1 MRNADIY
8 PPLADRTS
16 CETVKIGK
24 VEKYRMTIHTF
35 SDEQL
40 AGQRLMVGFE
50 GREFNEDLREL
61 IGRLYIGGLILF
73 SQNIAEPD
81 QLQRLCRDCQD
92 FAARCGQPP
101 LVIAVDQEGGP
112 VARMKAPHFT
122 EFPGNPTMR
131 DEDDARAFAQTTARE
146 LSAAGI
152 NMDMAPVMDVAPDD
166 HSGIMAD
173 RVFGCR
179 PDHVARMGT
188 ALIETLQAGGVMAV
202 AKHFPGIG
210 RTILDSHL
218 DLPTFR
224 EDLDAMAPIE
234 LPPFRAAI
242 EHRVAGIM
250 LSHILYEKIDP
261 QWPASL
267 SPVIARDLLRRQMG
281 YQGVTMTDDLDM
293 GAIVHH
299 FDIRTVIRQIVAAE
313 IDFALICHKGPRIR
327 EGWDEMVA
335 QIRQSPEL
343 ARQSVRRILKLKQS
357 YLTLSPAH

>member
-1 MRNADIY
+1 
-8 PPLADRTS
+8 
-16 CETVKIGK
+16 
-24 VEKYRMTIHTF
+24 MTIHTF

-61 IGRLYIGGLILF
+61 IGRLYVGGLILF

-101 LVIAVDQEGGP
+101 LIIAVDQEGGP

-224 EDLDAMAPIE
+224 EDLDAMEPID

-242 EHRVAGIM
+242 ATG
-250 LSHILYEKIDP
+250 
-261 QWPASL
+261 WPASCSRTFSTKKSIPSGRPACRRS
-267 SPVIARDLLRRQMG
+267 SPGISCAGRWG
-281 YQGVTMTDDLDM
+281 
-293 GAIVHH
+293 
-299 FDIRTVIRQIVAAE
+299 IRA
-313 IDFALICHKGPRIR
+313 
-327 EGWDEMVA
+327 
-335 QIRQSPEL
+335 SP
-343 ARQSVRRILKLKQS
+343 
-357 YLTLSPAH
+357 